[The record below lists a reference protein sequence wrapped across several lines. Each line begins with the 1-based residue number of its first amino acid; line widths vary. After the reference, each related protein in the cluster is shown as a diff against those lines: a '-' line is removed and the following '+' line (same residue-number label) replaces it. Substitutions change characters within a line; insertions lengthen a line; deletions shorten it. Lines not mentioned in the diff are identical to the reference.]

1 MILENMQHKFN
12 YSILHYFMPKFHSTR
27 INACLVLCNWALVL
41 CNCKLGNAPHEIC
54 SMSYCI
60 LWSARLDVDAIR
72 MYTDYKEKYNSYIN
86 LWIHRFIEG
95 TSQKLYL
102 LSFSKVTYLTLW
114 SDGIIFD
121 IFITTA
127 EYDTLYD
134 KKVSGNTVWNPFF
147 TSQWWQHG
155 YSISDSRNFLYHS
168 NIFNVTTNTIDA
180 LITGEIHVDT
190 EWIEKNWKQT

>member
-1 MILENMQHKFN
+1 MTFW
-12 YSILHYFMPKFHSTR
+12 R
-27 INACLVLCNWALVL
+27 
-41 CNCKLGNAPHEIC
+41 
-54 SMSYCI
+54 
-60 LWSARLDVDAIR
+60 
-72 MYTDYKEKYNSYIN
+72 
-86 LWIHRFIEG
+86 
-95 TSQKLYL
+95 
-102 LSFSKVTYLTLW
+102 
-114 SDGIIFD
+114 DGIIFD

-180 LITGEIHVDT
+180 LIRGEIHVDT
-190 EWIEKNWKQT
+190 KWIEEKLALDISTLM

>member
-1 MILENMQHKFN
+1 M
-12 YSILHYFMPKFHSTR
+12 
-27 INACLVLCNWALVL
+27 
-41 CNCKLGNAPHEIC
+41 G
-54 SMSYCI
+54 YCI
-60 LWSARLDVDAIR
+60 LWSARLDVDAIIFAR
-72 MYTDYKEKYNSYIN
+72 IKKKNIILISIYKLIELWQEGKLKIVFIIYIS
-86 LWIHRFIEG
+86 L
-95 TSQKLYL
+95 
-102 LSFSKVTYLTLW
+102 SKVKYLTFW
-114 SDGIIFD
+114 RDGIIFD

-180 LITGEIHVDT
+180 LITGEIHVDRVWM
-190 EWIEKNWKQT
+190 EEKLALDISTLM

>member
-1 MILENMQHKFN
+1 
-12 YSILHYFMPKFHSTR
+12 
-27 INACLVLCNWALVL
+27 
-41 CNCKLGNAPHEIC
+41 
-54 SMSYCI
+54 MSYCI
-60 LWSARLDVDAIR
+60 LWSARLDVDAIIFTR
-72 MYTDYKEKYNSYIN
+72 IKKKNIILISIYKLVEGKLKIVFIIYIS
-86 LWIHRFIEG
+86 L
-95 TSQKLYL
+95 
-102 LSFSKVTYLTLW
+102 SKVKYLTFW
-114 SDGIIFD
+114 RDGIIFD

-180 LITGEIHVDT
+180 LTTGEIHVDT
-190 EWIEKNWKQT
+190 V

>member
-1 MILENMQHKFN
+1 MQYIF
-12 YSILHYFMPKFHSTR
+12 TR
-27 INACLVLCNWALVL
+27 IIKKNIILISIY
-41 CNCKLGNAPHEIC
+41 KLIE
-54 SMSYCI
+54 
-60 LWSARLDVDAIR
+60 LWQEGKLKIVFII
-72 MYTDYKEKYNSYIN
+72 YIS
-86 LWIHRFIEG
+86 L
-95 TSQKLYL
+95 
-102 LSFSKVTYLTLW
+102 SKVKYLTFW
-114 SDGIIFD
+114 RDGIIFD

-180 LITGEIHVDT
+180 LTTGEIHVDT
-190 EWIEKNWKQT
+190 VWIEEKLALDISTLM

>member
-1 MILENMQHKFN
+1 MVIGLKILNELRK
-12 YSILHYFMPKFHSTR
+12 T
-27 INACLVLCNWALVL
+27 
-41 CNCKLGNAPHEIC
+41 
-54 SMSYCI
+54 
-60 LWSARLDVDAIR
+60 
-72 MYTDYKEKYNSYIN
+72 YI
-86 LWIHRFIEG
+86 
-95 TSQKLYL
+95 L
-102 LSFSKVTYLTLW
+102 LSFSKVTYLTFW
-114 SDGIIFD
+114 RDGIIFD

-180 LITGEIHVDT
+180 LITGEIHVNT
-190 EWIEKNWKQT
+190 EWIENKLALDISTLM

>member
-1 MILENMQHKFN
+1 MLMQF
-12 YSILHYFMPKFHSTR
+12 IFTR
-27 INACLVLCNWALVL
+27 IVKKNIILISID
-41 CNCKLGNAPHEIC
+41 KL
-54 SMSYCI
+54 
-60 LWSARLDVDAIR
+60 LRK
-72 MYTDYKEKYNSYIN
+72 TYI
-86 LWIHRFIEG
+86 
-95 TSQKLYL
+95 L
-102 LSFSKVTYLTLW
+102 LSFSKAKYLTFW
-114 SDGIIFD
+114 RDGIIFD

-180 LITGEIHVDT
+180 LITGEVHVDT
-190 EWIEKNWKQT
+190 VWMEKKLALDISTLM

>member
-1 MILENMQHKFN
+1 
-12 YSILHYFMPKFHSTR
+12 
-27 INACLVLCNWALVL
+27 
-41 CNCKLGNAPHEIC
+41 
-54 SMSYCI
+54 MSYCI

-86 LWIHRFIEG
+86 LWIHRL

-102 LSFSKVTYLTLW
+102 ISFSKIKYLTFRR
-114 SDGIIFD
+114 DGIIFD

-134 KKVSGNTVWNPFF
+134 KKVSGYTVWNSFF

-155 YSISDSRNFLYHS
+155 YSISDSRNFLYHLNS
-168 NIFNVTTNTIDA
+168 FNVTTNAIDA
-180 LITGEIHVDT
+180 LTTREIHVYT
-190 EWIEKNWKQT
+190 EWIEKIGNRHKCLNVM

>member
-1 MILENMQHKFN
+1 MKLLVIGLKILNELRK
-12 YSILHYFMPKFHSTR
+12 T
-27 INACLVLCNWALVL
+27 
-41 CNCKLGNAPHEIC
+41 
-54 SMSYCI
+54 
-60 LWSARLDVDAIR
+60 
-72 MYTDYKEKYNSYIN
+72 YI
-86 LWIHRFIEG
+86 
-95 TSQKLYL
+95 L
-102 LSFSKVTYLTLW
+102 LSFSKVTYLTFW
-114 SDGIIFD
+114 RDGIIFD

-190 EWIEKNWKQT
+190 EWMEKIGIRHKYLNVI